1 MKLTPL
7 DIQQQQFKV
16 RFRGFDVREVDRFL
30 EQAADAFA
38 AAQETA
44 KRQEEE
50 IRRLKL
56 EKQGAHARAEQKEF
70 PL

>member
-30 EQAADAFA
+30 EQTADAFSPSRRPRSGRRRRFA
-38 AAQETA
+38 A
-44 KRQEEE
+44 
-50 IRRLKL
+50 
-56 EKQGAHARAEQKEF
+56 
-70 PL
+70 